1 MKHEISENRM
11 EIFRMKL
18 LEDEKSKATID
29 KYMKD
34 VRMFFRTAERT
45 GGVDKE
51 LVMAYKE
58 FLSGR
63 YAPASVN
70 SMLAAL
76 NCFFKKMGWYHCT
89 VKLINVESRV
99 LPAFKGGKS
108 RKK

>member
-1 MKHEISENRM
+1 MKHEISENLI

-34 VRMFFRTAERT
+34 VRMFFRTAERN

-58 FLSGR
+58 FISGR
-63 YAPASVN
+63 YAPTSAN

-76 NCFFKKMGWYHCT
+76 NCF
-89 VKLINVESRV
+89 L
-99 LPAFKGGKS
+99 
-108 RKK
+108 RKWAGMTAR